1 LLLDLR
7 EFVGENLS
15 LTPTDVN
22 LLFENLSSFLEHFYI
37 FVFSDITDAVAFVI
51 SHDALAADAYL
62 VSLAEILCFFLWM
75 FNAVMGRLFGLLHRL
90 PICFRVNLLHQK
102 LCLLRIQVVEYCKV
116 FDELLDVG
124 TEIGSAGGA
133 GEDVAGA

>member
-37 FVFSDITDAVAFVI
+37 FVFSDISDAVAFVI
-51 SHDALAADAYL
+51 SHDALAADA
-62 VSLAEILCFFLWM
+62 
-75 FNAVMGRLFGLLHRL
+75 
-90 PICFRVNLLHQK
+90 
-102 LCLLRIQVVEYCKV
+102 
-116 FDELLDVG
+116 
-124 TEIGSAGGA
+124 
-133 GEDVAGA
+133 

>member
-1 LLLDLR
+1 
-7 EFVGENLS
+7 
-15 LTPTDVN
+15 
-22 LLFENLSSFLEHFYI
+22 
-37 FVFSDITDAVAFVI
+37 
-51 SHDALAADAYL
+51 
-62 VSLAEILCFFLWM
+62 M

-124 TEIGSAGGA
+124 TEIGSASGA